1 MTTDKKM
8 NLPWVAE
15 SLGPIA
21 GKPQFQKNF
30 YAREVRAVGQALE
43 ARHVFSLNLE
53 LKGGPLRRTRQGNR
67 CRLRAVVVFRFHSRL
82 RLGSWIGFHRRPS
95 PVDLRDRPTH
105 RRTSKNLIQRAARI
119 GARRPESRSLRLGT
133 ETTRGRLVSGL
144 SARNDPYRNIG

>member
-1 MTTDKKM
+1 MGGGVPWPNRGKTTVSEE
-8 NLPWVAE
+8 LLRSRAPGRG
-15 SLGPIA
+15 SGPGGA
-21 GKPQFQKNF
+21 
-30 YAREVRAVGQALE
+30 AC
-43 ARHVFSLNLE
+43 VFSE
-53 LKGGPLRRTRQGNR
+53 LGIEGRPLRRTRQGNR